1 MINTSQQITMS
12 QDELQHL
19 LEPLIR
25 RVIREELIRISKQH
39 PDIFFLH
46 PDMPIY
52 DDMEDIAQRKA
63 ADTIE
68 LFSHEEVWNG

>member
-1 MINTSQQITMS
+1 MNKSQQITLN

-25 RVIREELIRISKQH
+25 RVIREELLRVTAQR

-46 PDMPIY
+46 PDMPLY
-52 DDMEDIAQRKA
+52 GDMEDIAQRKV

-68 LFSHEEVWNG
+68 LFSHEKVWSE